1 MKFERTDQFSSDF
14 KALPAAHREAF
25 RSLIPAFHVAA
36 ESYVADP
43 GAFRWPAALSVK
55 PLVSA
60 KGTWEMTWSFSGTPA
75 GVGDIPQMCHL
86 HEPGRVNDTPA
97 SRLAE
102 EALANPV

>member
-43 GAFRWPAALSVK
+43 GAFRWPAALRVK
-55 PLVSA
+55 PMVSA
-60 KGTWEMTWSFSGTPA
+60 TVVRQIMTSLSLSISWMWSMS
-75 GVGDIPQMCHL
+75 
-86 HEPGRVNDTPA
+86 
-97 SRLAE
+97 
-102 EALANPV
+102 LANSV